1 MGAEEAWRLSRIC
14 LEEFLSYFF
23 TFLLILTVASRSFN
37 VLVWNERLKTGATFV
52 LDSFFVF
59 SPRRV
64 DWIRGNSR
72 CPLVFSVL
80 EATFQVETAAHAGV
94 GWGGL
99 HSSSHLTCG
108 CRGMSQKNAMWDSEL
123 LTQEAGDL
131 EQGGAVDLLAVPEA
145 FLDDCVLKS
154 IWPRFSRTKLPWK
167 DGCTGWPLSIING
180 KVQCTPE
187 KSRWLIIDSK

>member
-23 TFLLILTVASRSFN
+23 TFLLILTVASRSFD
-37 VLVWNERLKTGATFV
+37 VLIWNKRLKTGATFI

-59 SPRRV
+59 PPRRV

-108 CRGMSQKNAMWDSEL
+108 WWYEPKECHVRFR
-123 LTQEAGDL
+123 
-131 EQGGAVDLLAVPEA
+131 AVDTRGRWPWTRRSSWFAGCSRSIPWWLRPEIH
-145 FLDDCVLKS
+145 L
-154 IWPRFSRTKLPWK
+154 TK
-167 DGCTGWPLSIING
+167 IF
-180 KVQCTPE
+180 
-187 KSRWLIIDSK
+187 